1 MKKLNDYAYGLI
13 QAKIADLEVAYHCRE
28 LKVQHNEELVAL
40 MHKNFSGDS
49 RQKQEIGRLAEEHDA
64 LLDAQEEI
72 SAKIEKYNSILEE
85 SDSI

>member
-28 LKVQHNEELVAL
+28 LKIQHNEELVAL
-40 MHKNFSGDS
+40 MHKNLSGDEK
-49 RQKQEIGRLAEEHDA
+49 QKQYLECLAEEHET

-85 SDSI
+85 SDKL